1 LNQTLRSDQQNRKQ
15 LLETAV
21 QAANTFLD
29 ELPTHPAAIN
39 PGARHF
45 ESAWHLE
52 LPIDGPGAL
61 EALAQFTTTFD
72 QDTHRSSRSP

>member
-1 LNQTLRSDQQNRKQ
+1 MNQTLRNDQHNRKQ

-21 QAANTFLD
+21 QAANSFLD

-45 ESAWHLE
+45 ESVRHLE
-52 LPIDGPGAL
+52 LPVDGTGAL